1 VIHPVR
7 TVPTTAD
14 RMTTLGKLS
23 ATLLI
28 ASSRVDGSNCDS
40 RFRDPDK

>member
-7 TVPTTAD
+7 TVLTTAD
-14 RMTTLGKLS
+14 KQTTLGRRS